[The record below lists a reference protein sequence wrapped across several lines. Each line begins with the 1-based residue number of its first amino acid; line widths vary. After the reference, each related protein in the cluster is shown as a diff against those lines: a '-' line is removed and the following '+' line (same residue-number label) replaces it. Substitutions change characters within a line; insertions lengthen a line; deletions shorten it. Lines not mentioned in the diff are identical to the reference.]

1 MIIDSIPML
10 PSSITWRCAVAA
22 LILLATPVTAR
33 CEVYKSIDP
42 NGRVIYSDK
51 PEAGSAPTTHKPVAA
66 GVVTSGLRALE
77 GEWNVASVTFEGAP
91 SVDNKL
97 LNGRWSFANDE
108 LAIEQANGEKLRY
121 SVRIEP
127 GYPATFAVT
136 PIAAANERGGWMIYA
151 REGSRL
157 RIAFFDNLETR
168 PTGFEPQRKLAVVTL
183 LPRNAADARTAAAK
197 RSACDI
203 LRAAGVETLLGPTM
217 EAETDRIK
225 DPATQ
230 CRFGQLAG
238 AVALQLIFAADR
250 SALDKQREREQ
261 KDAQTR
267 AVRTTVQDEPQLGR
281 SAFSVRMGNRVMV
294 WTLKGDTIAALSV
307 QLPAS
312 AHGQIVPFAQRVLEN
327 L

>member
-1 MIIDSIPML
+1 MHALLLM
-10 PSSITWRCAVAA
+10 VAA
-22 LILLATPVTAR
+22 LILLATPVAAR

-51 PEAGSAPTTHKPVAA
+51 PAAASAPTTNKPAAA
-66 GVVTSGLRALE
+66 GIATSGLRELE
-77 GEWNVASVTFEGAP
+77 GTWDVAGVTFEGAP
-91 SVDNKL
+91 SLNNKL
-97 LNGRWSFANDE
+97 LNGKWSFANNE
-108 LAIEQANGEKLRY
+108 LAIEAPNGEKLRY

-136 PIAAANERGGWMIYA
+136 PIAAANERGGWMIYT

-183 LPRNAADARTAAAK
+183 LPRNAAGARTEVAK
-197 RSACDI
+197 RTACDI
-203 LRAAGVETLLGPTM
+203 LRAAGVEALLGPTM
-217 EAETDRIK
+217 AVETDRIT
-225 DPATQ
+225 DPAAQ

-238 AVALQLIFAADR
+238 AVALQLIFATDR

-294 WTLKGDTIAALSV
+294 WTLKGDTVAALSV
-307 QLPAS
+307 ELPAS
-312 AHGQIVPFAQRVLEN
+312 AHGQIVPFAQRVVEN

>member
-1 MIIDSIPML
+1 M
-10 PSSITWRCAVAA
+10 ITWRCAVAA

-127 GYPATFAVT
+127 GYPATFTVT

-203 LRAAGVETLLGPTM
+203 LRAAGVGLCSVPRWRPRRTGSRTP
-217 EAETDRIK
+217 R
-225 DPATQ
+225 
-230 CRFGQLAG
+230 
-238 AVALQLIFAADR
+238 R
-250 SALDKQREREQ
+250 SAVSASLQAPWRFSSYSPLI
-261 KDAQTR
+261 
-267 AVRTTVQDEPQLGR
+267 VRHSTSSASGSRRTPRPARCARPSRTSR
-281 SAFSVRMGNRVMV
+281 S
-294 WTLKGDTIAALSV
+294 
-307 QLPAS
+307 
-312 AHGQIVPFAQRVLEN
+312 
-327 L
+327 

>member
-1 MIIDSIPML
+1 MH
-10 PSSITWRCAVAA
+10 AVSLIVAT
-22 LILLATPVTAR
+22 LILLATPIAAR
-33 CEVYKSIDP
+33 CEVYKSIDA

-51 PEAGSAPTTHKPVAA
+51 PSASTTQKPAAVAPLA
-66 GVVTSGLRALE
+66 SGLRELE
-77 GEWNVASVTFEGAP
+77 GTWDVASITFEGAP
-91 SVDNKL
+91 SVNNKL
-97 LNGRWSFANDE
+97 LNGKWSFANNE
-108 LAIEQANGEKLRY
+108 LAIERANGEKLRY

-136 PIAAANERGGWMIYA
+136 PIAAANERGGWMIYT

-183 LPRNAADARTAAAK
+183 LPGNAAGARTAAAQ
-197 RSACDI
+197 RTACDI
-203 LRAAGVETLLGPTM
+203 LRAAGVEALLGPTM
-217 EAETDRIK
+217 QAETDRIT

-230 CRFGQLAG
+230 CRFGQPAG
-238 AVALQLIFAADR
+238 AVALQLIFATDR

-261 KDAQTR
+261 KDAPTR
-267 AVRTTVQDEPQLGR
+267 AARTTVEDEPQLGR
-281 SAFSVRMGNRVMV
+281 SAFSVRMGNRVTV

-312 AHGQIVPFAQRVLEN
+312 AHGQIVPFAQRVLES